1 MSQDSHDRDLAAAFD
16 GQAAQFEVAPVQ
28 SDPAMLARLVAFA
41 NFAPGTTVLDAG
53 CGPGL
58 VSEAFAAAG
67 YAVVGVDL
75 SPEMIQ
81 RARNRCARFGE
92 RASFQQRS
100 VMDLPSDAQF
110 GGAVSRYVLH
120 HVVDP
125 AELVQAQVARLT
137 PGGVLVACDH
147 TTDPAPAQA
156 ETHQAIEKAR
166 DRTHTRNLTT
176 GELLDLFTL
185 AGLGDLESREER
197 FTLDFDE
204 WFDRGTPDAPKDEVR
219 AQVLAARVRGFTASE
234 QPGGAVTISCWR
246 SYVRGVK
253 P

>member
-1 MSQDSHDRDLAAAFD
+1 MSEDSHDRDLAAAFD

-28 SDPAMLARLVAFA
+28 RDPAMLARLVAFA
-41 NFAPGTTVLDAG
+41 DFAPGTTVLDAG

-67 YAVVGVDL
+67 YAVAGVDL

-81 RARNRCARFGE
+81 RARNRCARFGA
-92 RASFQQRS
+92 RASFQERS

-125 AELVQAQVARLT
+125 AEFVQAQVTRLT
-137 PGGVLVACDH
+137 AGGVLVACDH

-166 DRTHTRNLTT
+166 DRTHTRNLTS

-185 AGLGDLESREER
+185 AGLGELQSREER

-219 AQVLAARVRGFTASE
+219 AQVLAARVRGFTAYE